1 MGHVGGELTVS
12 TGELVTGE
20 TEELERLRWV
30 ESAELG
36 GLGGDAACRD

>member
-1 MGHVGGELTVS
+1 MVLVSCELTVP

-30 ESAELG
+30 ESAELDG
-36 GLGGDAACRD
+36 RSREIS